1 MSDTLHRMK
10 VIIEANNAK
19 LKQAM
24 REATSVVNNTVSQ
37 MNTSTSKI
45 ETPGSA
51 ASAELSEAM
60 RNVKKSLS
68 ELQTPE
74 DALNTDS
81 SVKAIKNMQDA
92 VQQSQPVFQNDDL
105 RQSAKETEDI
115 VRSTAADINNSMN
128 ETQEPVRQTMSE
140 NMQMNSKYAEPYKKF
155 LERYGQWYESGSRLP
170 GQIRDYVREAQVALA
185 SVYTIPEYEQLCN
198 TIAKTEMEQEK
209 LIQKMTAWMRASV
222 LCQHRSLKT

>member
-105 RQSAKETEDI
+105 RQKILSEVQPQI
-115 VRSTAADINNSMN
+115 ST
-128 ETQEPVRQTMSE
+128 
-140 NMQMNSKYAEPYKKF
+140 
-155 LERYGQWYESGSRLP
+155 
-170 GQIRDYVREAQVALA
+170 
-185 SVYTIPEYEQLCN
+185 
-198 TIAKTEMEQEK
+198 
-209 LIQKMTAWMRASV
+209 TA
-222 LCQHRSLKT
+222 